1 MNSQS
6 DPHVYLN
13 VYDLVEHNDWTYWCG
28 VGVFH
33 SGVEVYG
40 VEYAFGGHEYDA
52 PGVFATT
59 PRQAPGTLTWRQAID
74 LGPTSLSPAQ
84 VYEVVQRMGSTYR
97 GNAYHLLQM
106 NCNTFSDDLTPSAAG
121 LGVEGEE
128 EALIQ
133 GSGDSGDLYGRS
145 PEGGM
150 QPRVRLLP
158 APGRSLR
165 ASEVPPAAFIQRPS
179 ALPTHGRLEE
189 PQPRLIL

>member
-1 MNSQS
+1 
-6 DPHVYLN
+6 
-13 VYDLVEHNDWTYWCG
+13 
-28 VGVFH
+28 
-33 SGVEVYG
+33 
-40 VEYAFGGHEYDA
+40 
-52 PGVFATT
+52 
-59 PRQAPGTLTWRQAID
+59 
-74 LGPTSLSPAQ
+74 
-84 VYEVVQRMGSTYR
+84 MGSTYR

-106 NCNTFSDDLTPSAAG
+106 NCNTFSDDLVRRLTGKGSPPWVNRLAGLAVAMYCLLPQGWVPPLQTPSAAG

-165 ASEVPPAAFIQRPS
+165 ASEVPPTAFIQRPS